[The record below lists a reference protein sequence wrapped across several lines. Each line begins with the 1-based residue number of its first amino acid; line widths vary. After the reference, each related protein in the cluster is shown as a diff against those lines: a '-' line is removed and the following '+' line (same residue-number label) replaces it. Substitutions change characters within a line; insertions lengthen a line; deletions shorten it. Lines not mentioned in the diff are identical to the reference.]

1 MRGAIQFML
10 HDENETHELATVAGP
25 FAKLAGWNVDPVVL
39 EIARG
44 IPNTKV
50 LLVAERAGDTNG
62 WRTFAVAGVLAKP
75 LTFESVRHTVNTLLG
90 RGPGFTPLRI
100 LLYYVRALRYSSTRF
115 DQAGT
120 QVFSTGQPVQNLGL
134 IAYIP
139 RLREIAA
146 FGQSNSCAANRTLR
160 SNAVV
165 GHVAALRW
173 TARCRDE
180 PANAA
185 EKLRDFPNKAV
196 RVRQM
201 EDCTRRENDD

>member
-25 FAKLAGWNVDPVVL
+25 FAKLTGWNVDPVVL

-100 LLYYVRALRYSSTRF
+100 LLYYVRALRHSSTRS

-120 QVFSTGQPVQNLGL
+120 QVFSTGQ
-134 IAYIP
+134 
-139 RLREIAA
+139 
-146 FGQSNSCAANRTLR
+146 T
-160 SNAVV
+160 VV
-165 GHVAALRW
+165 H
-173 TARCRDE
+173 
-180 PANAA
+180 
-185 EKLRDFPNKAV
+185 
-196 RVRQM
+196 
-201 EDCTRRENDD
+201 